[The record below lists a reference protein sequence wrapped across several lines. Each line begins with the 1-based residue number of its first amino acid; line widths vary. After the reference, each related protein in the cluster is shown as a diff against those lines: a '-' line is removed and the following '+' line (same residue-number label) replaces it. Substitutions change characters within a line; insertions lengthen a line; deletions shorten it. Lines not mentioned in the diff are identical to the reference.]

1 MEMTT
6 RRLTCGFVNGFDSYG
21 TLSASGG
28 TIDGRRQG
36 SQLWGRLLLI
46 LPLAFCLSMLSLD
59 FAFARPAKDPMNYK
73 LYAHNQLQDWDQ
85 FLCLVRLY
93 EKESNWRP
101 EAKNGSHYGIPQG
114 RSKWLAT
121 ATPYQ
126 QIRWGL
132 KYIENRHK
140 TPCKALRHFKRVGW
154 H

>member
-1 MEMTT
+1 MPT
-6 RRLTCGFVNGFDSYG
+6 RRLTCGFVFGFDRRA
-21 TLSASGG
+21 TLSRSPE
-28 TIDGRRQG
+28 TIDARGQADQR
-36 SQLWGRLLLI
+36 WPRLLLFSI
-46 LPLAFCLSMLSLD
+46 IICVLFMLSINV
-59 FAFARPAKDPMNYK
+59 ANARPAKDPMNYK

-121 ATPYQ
+121 ATPYE
-126 QIRWGL
+126 QIRWGI
-132 KYIENRHK
+132 KYIANRHG

>member
-1 MEMTT
+1 MTT
-6 RRLTCGFVNGFDSYG
+6 RRLTCGFVNGLDRAAM
-21 TLSASGG
+21 LSGSPG
-28 TIDGRRQG
+28 TIDGRAQA
-36 SQLWGRLLLI
+36 SSHWARLLSI
-46 LPLAFCLSMLSLD
+46 LLLTCISLMLSSNMSH
-59 FAFARPAKDPMNYK
+59 ARPAKDPMNYK

-121 ATPYQ
+121 ATPYE
-126 QIRWGL
+126 QIRWGI
-132 KYIENRHK
+132 KYIANRHK

>member
-1 MEMTT
+1 MTT
-6 RRLTCGFVNGFDSYG
+6 RLLTCGFVFRLDTSGM
-21 TLSASGG
+21 LSRRPE
-28 TIDGRRQG
+28 TIDARAQAP
-36 SQLWGRLLLI
+36 SHWARLLLFSVI
-46 LPLAFCLSMLSLD
+46 VLCLSLLSLNMSH
-59 FAFARPAKDPMNYK
+59 ARPAKDPMNYK

-121 ATPYQ
+121 ATPYE
-126 QIRWGL
+126 QIRWGI
-132 KYIENRHK
+132 KYIANRHG